1 MKSIRRKIKRENYID
16 FGQWLYEI
24 RKERGYTE
32 LELVEKIN
40 QRNVQV
46 RNVKKWERDLE
57 FPDLD
62 AIYKLSEI
70 YGIPSTEIV
79 EKKNETL
86 QNGVDGINIFVIR
99 MISFMLG
106 ISIYGTIIVAYT
118 VTFAVLILS
127 FIWFCSIKV

>member
-118 VTFAVLILS
+118 VTFVGLSLS

>member
-118 VTFAVLILS
+118 VTFVVLILS